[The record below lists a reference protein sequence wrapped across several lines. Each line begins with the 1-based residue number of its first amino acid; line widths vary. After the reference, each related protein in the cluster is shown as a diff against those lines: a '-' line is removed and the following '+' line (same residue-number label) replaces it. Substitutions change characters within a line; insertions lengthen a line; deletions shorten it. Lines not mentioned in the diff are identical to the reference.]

1 MVGVS
6 GWETRVSGL
15 RQKFY
20 SMCFVCVAIGKVA
33 SVIGEGAGNRINR
46 HRDGNHSQTESES
59 T

>member
-1 MVGVS
+1 MGDRS
-6 GWETRVSGL
+6 L
-15 RQKFY
+15 RPEAKVLFNVF
-20 SMCFVCVAIGKVA
+20 CVCVAIGKVA